1 MIDYALNVY
10 NNKGFL
16 YQVDVFS
23 SLKEVKRYVKAN
35 ELEDENE
42 FYKVICT
49 EYNEKEQELEVE
61 ILYEEDLENE

>member
-61 ILYEEDLENE
+61 ILYEEDLEHD